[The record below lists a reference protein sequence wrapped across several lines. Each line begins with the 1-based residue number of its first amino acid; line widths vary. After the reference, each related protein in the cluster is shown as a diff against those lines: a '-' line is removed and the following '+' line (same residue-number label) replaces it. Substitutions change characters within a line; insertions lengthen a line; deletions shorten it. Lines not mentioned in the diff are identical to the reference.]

1 MMSKK
6 GIINQIKS
14 MQASIH
20 RSSKKASIILCIP
33 NEKYDDNNHNYLYN
47 AMDNNIRIKILQNS
61 LRNLK
66 TLIMEC
72 LYSKDHIILRG
83 KKTKMHPSI
92 IPSFTSSSNDILII
106 MEKNYA
112 SFAPSLFEIVSTFTI
127 EGYSFFASFLDT
139 NEDAIHYDMLPI
151 LSVSIGDYEICTK
164 AQIDLEFVDL
174 QELYFLLYTCKIQP
188 VRKFLPGLKNVIENV
203 ENQLRIDDKITR
215 KKKKEIANTYCDE
228 KHMKK
233 RINGLTYY
241 F

>member
-1 MMSKK
+1 
-6 GIINQIKS
+6 
-14 MQASIH
+14 
-20 RSSKKASIILCIP
+20 
-33 NEKYDDNNHNYLYN
+33 
-47 AMDNNIRIKILQNS
+47 
-61 LRNLK
+61 
-66 TLIMEC
+66 
-72 LYSKDHIILRG
+72 
-83 KKTKMHPSI
+83 
-92 IPSFTSSSNDILII
+92 
-106 MEKNYA
+106 
-112 SFAPSLFEIVSTFTI
+112 
-127 EGYSFFASFLDT
+127 
-139 NEDAIHYDMLPI
+139 MLPV

-215 KKKKEIANTYCDE
+215 EKKKEIANTYCDE